1 MQTRRNFLI
10 KASSVAMAASVALT
24 SPDRAAAEAGVSG
37 QQVARFNPKGE
48 AVTAPTQFIQTQKE
62 KYAYRRFGK
71 KGGVPLLLLQHFIGT
86 LDNWDPALT
95 SSLAAEHDVILFDNA
110 GIGRSTGKVPTTI
123 AEMAAHA
130 LAFVNALKI
139 PVCDVLGF
147 SLGGAVAQ
155 QMVLARPAVFRK
167 IILAGTAPRGGEDV
181 MHLDKPSVGKYFQDS
196 SLKGYQILQKI
207 FFTSSTES
215 QAAGQAFIDRLM
227 LRETDRDPVSGQEI
241 ASAQLAAFREWD
253 QPNGERFSE
262 LRGIL
267 QPTLIVNGV
276 KDQLISVNN
285 SYSLENNLPDATLI
299 VYPDSGHGAI
309 FQFHEAFARQ
319 AILFLASKSLSAAY

>member
-1 MQTRRNFLI
+1 
-10 KASSVAMAASVALT
+10 
-24 SPDRAAAEAGVSG
+24 
-37 QQVARFNPKGE
+37 
-48 AVTAPTQFIQTQKE
+48 
-62 KYAYRRFGK
+62 
-71 KGGVPLLLLQHFIGT
+71 
-86 LDNWDPALT
+86 
-95 SSLAAEHDVILFDNA
+95 
-110 GIGRSTGKVPTTI
+110 
-123 AEMAAHA
+123 
-130 LAFVNALKI
+130 
-139 PVCDVLGF
+139 
-147 SLGGAVAQ
+147 
-155 QMVLARPAVFRK
+155 
-167 IILAGTAPRGGEDV
+167 

-207 FFTSSTES
+207 FFTSSTVS

-276 KDQLISVNN
+276 RDQLISVNN

-319 AILFLASKSLSAAY
+319 AIFSSLQSRCLRRIDRAGWSSAGLPSVNSSLAAWQSTHGSNNLFYIHRTNSLLPRLIIFQQKRERAKRA